1 MSVCRRFAGKS
12 TPQPRRPPCPQTS
25 WDRKACLFRLAA
37 PVQMLIVMELMEG
50 GDLRAC
56 IRSDTGLP
64 RKTGW
69 YQNGRYIALGI
80 ARGLTFLHSKGIAWC
95 ACRASNVLLDHT
107 GTVAKIAD
115 YGQVRLSRSST
126 HTSGL
131 VACTFDGHTC
141 GCCTM
146 KALSDC

>member
-1 MSVCRRFAGKS
+1 
-12 TPQPRRPPCPQTS
+12 
-25 WDRKACLFRLAA
+25 
-37 PVQMLIVMELMEG
+37 MLIVMELMEG
-50 GDLRAC
+50 GDLRVC

-80 ARGLTFLHSKGIAWC
+80 ARGLMFLHSKGIAWG

-115 YGQVRLSRSST
+115 YGQVRPCRSFT
-126 HTSGL
+126 HAQLDAWHASLTARL
-131 VACTFDGHTC
+131 VA
-141 GCCTM
+141 
-146 KALSDC
+146 LPR

>member
-1 MSVCRRFAGKS
+1 MAQKGPLPIRVVGK
-12 TPQPRRPPCPQTS
+12 Q
-25 WDRKACLFRLAA
+25 ACLFRLAA

-56 IRSDTGLP
+56 IRSDAGLP
-64 RKTGW
+64 RKSGW

-80 ARGLTFLHSKGIAWC
+80 ARGLTFLHSKGVAWG

-115 YGQVRLSRSST
+115 YGQVRPSCSSP

-146 KALSDC
+146 KALSEC